1 MANLAQLE
9 QALINAD
16 RAGRTEDARILAAE
30 LQRAMGGGQADPF
43 AMQEQVREQLRR
55 TSSEESG
62 FIENILSGFGSGVV
76 NTGEMAAL
84 GGAALLEEENELAAR
99 EKIQSAADYLRP
111 EGGDQDALSYKIS
124 SGLGSVVGALG
135 AAAGATY
142 GAGALGAGAAVAT
155 GAGLLTAG
163 GIGVGAGAGEAS
175 ERARAAG
182 ATEEERNAAT
192 RRGAAI
198 GSLEILPLGRILKVP
213 GATKLMDKIGGKTVE
228 EGGSKIRSALT
239 TGGAEAAQE
248 AAAAFLQ
255 NMNEQGYNPEKE
267 LLDAG
272 IIDEAIA
279 GGGAGVIVQG
289 VVDFFVKGRTV
300 KRSATETPSDVEE
313 VTLPETD
320 PIEAETLAREAET
333 SALEAQALEAADR
346 GDEATFEQASAEAA
360 QPDMFTRE
368 LQEAREARP
377 STEQVNRTQR
387 LQGAALREQL
397 ESQGAEEVPQ
407 QASITRPPPVQEDMI
422 DRLDKMEIDDAEIAE
437 IEAMLQADAVAEAEL
452 DAIRGESQLESL
464 ERRREGDRKK
474 TSEDKRYS
482 ILQQTIEATPTR
494 NYNTLSKNFEKRL
507 KAAGIKKTKAT
518 KDETKTIRS
527 AVNVQRAE
535 RPKAP
540 ETPEVT
546 PPPEATQLE
555 GMEARIPER
564 TQKPVTPSQMS
575 FPGMGRKKTPPV
587 KETPPAPNTITK
599 EFMDGLG
606 IAPKAPI
613 RKRTEG
619 KDLNDPVVREQFVA
633 FANNKKV
640 PEQTRLN
647 VARNLEGVPEAQL
660 ELFQPQSRKR
670 TAPAK
675 GGLDATTR
683 TTQPTPSRDSV
694 PISGSPVGTARP
706 DTTAQPSAE
715 VSQPPRGRG
724 VASARSGVS
733 DPVRG
738 EGAQQLALDLPELVA
753 PPEKEKPKRKTKK
766 KAAAK
771 KPVRRVVA
779 KKELVSDASAAQPEK
794 TTTPKQVTTK
804 DSAKKKTTS
813 TTRKVMPVLETKKT
827 TPALA
832 PKGKAGKQLTERFE
846 QQPEPVKQFA
856 QQTSQEFN
864 EIAGKERTT
873 PDDQL
878 KILTL
883 LTNGA
888 AARDKL
894 GNAVITYL
902 GKVPR
907 PTDGLYM
914 AIFDVANGTP
924 QFRKTP
930 DMRQSEVDFFQ
941 GMGNKPAQQVLDW
954 AKTNLSAETNTWID
968 ETLAKEIREMQRI
981 ESTDYVEMFRQRE
994 AKLAA
999 KEMAEQ
1005 AQIEA
1010 DMRQDLRA
1018 NLDELANMFEKK
1030 LARGSVMGLDVP
1042 LHPGVRGLLR
1052 AGNLKEALSTLAATT
1067 ADKRIAQMANKLAK
1081 AVGETK
1087 IEVVKDLQDAGSF
1100 DPKTNTIK
1108 LDSEIGMNPHVL
1120 LHEMTH
1126 AAASA
1131 TLSNKNHPMTRQLT
1145 KLFEDVKPYLDTAY
1159 GAKDV
1164 DEFVSEAMSNPEFQA
1179 KLAKI
1184 NPKGEEI
1191 NALQRFFNSVGN
1203 FLRKLVGMQ
1212 PKKIE
1217 SAQTVAD
1224 RLVDGILAPAP
1235 KFRNANEL
1243 AMKSTAKGV
1252 KEEMKG
1258 IDDTQKELHKPL
1270 TNVFRGEWADG
1281 IFDTLNAVGEKTAF
1295 ILPKLMDSQ
1304 ALSDVAKRANAKLGK
1319 LAAEFHE
1326 LMERQRGSM
1335 ARADDFVRDQVKV
1348 VDKWIASGGTKEK
1361 QKNLNDLIYSQE
1373 YGATIYQVDP
1383 TKPRSTYKGKTD
1395 ESGNSLEKVWDAQR
1409 KDWDAL
1415 GSDGQKA
1422 YRTMRDMYRDLYVK
1436 LKDAINGRIDEALR
1450 DNPDAAAELKK
1461 EVFAKLFDGN
1471 TLDVYFPLLREGR
1484 YKLEF
1489 QYKDSAVKSENDK
1502 YVFQMFDS
1510 KRQRNRVLAELKK
1523 DPDVISNTVKGMD
1536 GDFSSADFNNA
1547 PSSSFVKQVLDSLS
1561 ANKVD
1566 DTVQSEIMRLFID
1579 ALPESSFAKSLQRRK
1594 GTPGYMTDSIYAMKT
1609 KGFDLAR
1616 QIEKLKYTAQ
1626 FQQLEAELAEV
1637 QGEPPQGADYK
1648 FNQIADQLQTR
1659 INFAKYG
1666 AKNKGVEQFVR
1677 FANQTAF
1684 VYTLGGN
1691 VASAAVQL
1699 FQTPMFTFPMLGARY
1714 GYQKTYDEIMNASSI
1729 VTGAKMNAETIKE
1742 ATGLRGKAG
1751 AATRKISI
1759 AHGLDSYYDVTDN
1772 GDFVVKKDLGV
1783 PDERV
1788 KELERLAP
1796 LVQLMHARGHL
1807 NRSFLFDQLGIEE
1820 GGKARR
1826 RGGLGQQIANA
1837 IDFGTGASAL
1847 IFNQSERYNR
1857 QVTAVASYNLALER
1871 ITAENPK
1878 MPLRERQDKAAVE
1891 ALYDTQEY
1899 NGGSTLET
1907 APRIAQEGLG
1917 RVAMMYKTYGLRM
1930 YYNMIKTMRQLA
1942 DNAFASDAEGKML
1955 RNIALKQM
1963 IGIHG
1968 SALFFAGIHGIPLYG
1983 AVQLLADAFLLG
1995 DEDDDFNSIVRN
2007 YVGEGWYKGA
2017 FNQILDQAGVG
2028 ADVASR
2034 VRLTGLLIQENRY
2047 NTEPSPEEFLGFYLG
2062 GPALSIYK
2070 RIDRGIT
2077 DLRNGEFERGFE
2089 NIMPTAISN
2098 GYKALGRYRQDGGIY
2113 SRRVDPIYDDM
2124 TGGEL
2129 FAQMLGFAPA
2139 EYLRIQE
2146 ENQRVKRIDIEL
2158 GRQRSN
2164 LTKKYYVAAR
2174 QGDWAEIARLEQEIL
2189 EFNRKHPSFEL
2200 TLDAINRSLE
2210 QHMKT
2215 SEEMYNGV
2223 SLSPAMRRA
2232 AEEHLYG
2239 VRNGFMP
2246 PVR

>member
-1 MANLAQLE
+1 MATLAQLE

-16 RAGRTEDARILAAE
+16 RAGRTEDARILAQE
-30 LQRAMGGGQADPF
+30 LQRAMGGAEVDPF
-43 AMQEQVREQLRR
+43 AAQAEIREQLRR
-55 TSSEESG
+55 SSPEESG
-62 FIENILSGFGSGVV
+62 FIENVLSGFGSGVV
-76 NTGEMAAL
+76 GTGEMAAL
-84 GGAALLEEENELAAR
+84 GAAALLEEEDELAAR
-99 EKIQSAADYLRP
+99 DKIKAAAESFRP
-111 EGGDQDALSYKIS
+111 EGGDQDSLAYKIS
-124 SGLGSVVGALG
+124 SGVGSVAGALG
-135 AAAGATY
+135 AAAAATY
-142 GAGALGAGAAVAT
+142 GAGALGVGAV
-155 GAGLLTAG
+155 GAGLAGLGTAG
-163 GIGVGAGAGEAS
+163 AIGVGAGAGEAS

-182 ATEEERNAAT
+182 ATEEERAAAT

-198 GSLEILPLGRILKVP
+198 GSLEVLPLGRILKIP
-213 GATKLMDKIGGKTVE
+213 GVSKLAEKIGGKAVE
-228 EGGSKIRSALT
+228 EGGSRIRSALT

-248 AAAAFLQ
+248 ASAAFLQ
-255 NMNEQGYNPEKE
+255 NLNERGYNVEKE

-279 GGGAGVIVQG
+279 GGGAGAIVQG
-289 VVDFFVKGRTV
+289 VVDFFVRGKTPRRT
-300 KRSATETPSDVEE
+300 ATEIDSEAPETAEVE
-313 VTLPETD
+313 VTEPTRTED
-320 PIEAETLAREAET
+320 EIREAEAA
-333 SALEAQALEAADR
+333 SLEARALAAADR
-346 GDEATFEQASAEAA
+346 GDERKFEQAAAEAA
-360 QPDMFTRE
+360 QPDLFPRE
-368 LQEAREARP
+368 LEKARKARP
-377 STEQVNRTQR
+377 E
-387 LQGAALREQL
+387 AALRGQL
-397 ESQGAEEVPQ
+397 ESEGAERVPQ
-407 QASITRPPPVQEDMI
+407 REGIREEPKPTPPQPIPVQEDMI

-437 IEAMLQADAVAEAEL
+437 IEAMLQADEQAVAEL
-452 DAIRGESQLESL
+452 DRMRGESELETMDA
-464 ERRREGDRKK
+464 RRKGDQARRS
-474 TSEDKRYS
+474 TDKRYS
-482 ILQQTIEATPTR
+482 ILQKTIEENPTR
-494 NYNTLSKNFEKRL
+494 NYNTLSKNFEKAL
-507 KAAGIKKTKAT
+507 KAEGIKKTKAT
-518 KDETKTIRS
+518 ESEIKTIRR

-535 RPKAP
+535 KP
-540 ETPEVT
+540 EPPTTPEIT
-546 PPPEATQLE
+546 PPPEATQLAE
-555 GMEARIPER
+555 MEARIPER
-564 TQKPVTPSQMS
+564 KERAPVTPSQLS
-575 FPGMGRKKTPPV
+575 FPGMGRRKTPPV
-587 KETPPAPNTITK
+587 KETPPAPKTVTK

-606 IAPKAPI
+606 ISPAAPI

-619 KDLNDPVVREQFVA
+619 KDLNDPAIREQFVK
-633 FANNKKV
+633 FANNPKV
-640 PEQTRLN
+640 GQQARLN
-647 VARNLEGVPEAQL
+647 VARELEGVPEAQL
-660 ELFQPQSRKR
+660 ELFQPQ
-670 TAPAK
+670 
-675 GGLDATTR
+675 
-683 TTQPTPSRDSV
+683 
-694 PISGSPVGTARP
+694 
-706 DTTAQPSAE
+706 
-715 VSQPPRGRG
+715 PRGRVAAVQG
-724 VASARSGVS
+724 GPDARIREPQPVRGGVSVPTPRPPVGETGGVPARPRATEVPTAPRRGRVASARRSVGE
-733 DPVRG
+733 PVRG
-738 EGAQQLALDLPELVA
+738 ATEQQLTLDLPEPIAAPKVETPKPTRKAAPKKRVA
-753 PPEKEKPKRKTKK
+753 KK
-766 KAAAK
+766 KAPTQPREAQ
-771 KPVRRVVA
+771 
-779 KKELVSDASAAQPEK
+779 EL
-794 TTTPKQVTTK
+794 TTTRKQVTTK
-804 DSAKKKTTS
+804 EPKRTTS
-813 TTRKVMPVLETKKT
+813 TTRKVMPTLQVKKT

-832 PKGKAGKQLTERFE
+832 PKDNATKQLRAKFEEQNEQTQKYATELSKDFQDTVGDE
-846 QQPEPVKQFA
+846 K
-856 QQTSQEFN
+856 TSV
-864 EIAGKERTT
+864 
-873 PDDQL
+873 DDRL

-883 LTNGA
+883 LTGGA
-888 AARDKL
+888 KARDKD
-894 GNAVITYL
+894 GNAVVTYL
-902 GKVPR
+902 SKYPR
-907 PTDGLYM
+907 PTDGLYA
-914 AIFDVANGTP
+914 AIYDVANQSP
-924 QFRKTP
+924 QFRRTNETTAQEAAIFEGTGKKTGQ
-930 DMRQSEVDFFQ
+930 R
-941 GMGNKPAQQVLDW
+941 VLDW
-954 AKTNLSAETNTWID
+954 AKANLSDKTNKWID
-968 ETLAKEIREMQRI
+968 ETLANEIREMQRI
-981 ESTDYVEMFRQRE
+981 ENTDYVEMFRQRD

-999 KEMAEQ
+999 KEAAEQ

-1010 DMRQDLRA
+1010 EMRQDVRA
-1018 NLDELANMFEKK
+1018 SLNELARMFEKK
-1030 LARGSVMGLDVP
+1030 LERGSVMALDIP
-1042 LHPGVRGLLR
+1042 LHPAVRVALR
-1052 AGNLKEALSTLAATT
+1052 ENNLQGALSSLAATT
-1067 ADKRIAQMANKLAK
+1067 PDNRVRQIATKLSKVA
-1081 AVGETK
+1081 GDTK
-1087 IEVVKDLQDAGSF
+1087 IEIVKDMKDAGSF
-1100 DPKTNTIK
+1100 DPETNTIK
-1108 LDSEIGMNPHVL
+1108 LDADEGMNPHVL
-1120 LHEMTH
+1120 LHEATH
-1126 AAASA
+1126 AATSA
-1131 TLSNKNHPMTRQLT
+1131 TLGNKNHPLTRQLT
-1145 KLFEDVKPYLDTAY
+1145 NLYNDVKDYLDTAY

-1179 KLAKI
+1179 KLAAI
-1184 NPKGEEI
+1184 NPNGEKI
-1191 NALQRFFNSVGN
+1191 NALQRFYNSVGN

-1212 PKKIE
+1212 PKKID
-1217 SAQTVAD
+1217 SAQTMAD
-1224 RLVDGILAPAP
+1224 RLIDGILAPAP
-1235 KFRNANEL
+1235 DYRNAPEL
-1243 AMKSTAKGV
+1243 AMESTADGV
-1252 KEEMKG
+1252 KRE
-1258 IDDTQKELHKPL
+1258 
-1270 TNVFRGEWADG
+1270 A
-1281 IFDTLNAVGEKTAF
+1281 NAVGDAQKAVSQPTMTKQGKAQFGDTASNVMSS
-1295 ILPKLMDSQ
+1295 LGEARSWLVPKLLDAQ
-1304 ALSDVAKRANAKLGK
+1304 ALADAAYSVSDKLGAVATK
-1319 LAAEFHE
+1319 FYETADF
-1326 LMERQRGSM
+1326 MRGDM
-1335 ARADDFVRDQVKV
+1335 GKAHDKVREQIKV
-1348 VDKWIASGGTKEK
+1348 VDQWRAKAGKEG
-1361 QKNLNDLIYSQE
+1361 QAHLDNLIYNESF
-1373 YGATIYQVDP
+1373 GATIYQVDP
-1383 TKPRSTYKGKTD
+1383 NKKRSDYEGQTD
-1395 ESGNSLEKVWDAQR
+1395 ESGNDLAKVWDAQR
-1409 KDWDAL
+1409 ADWKAL
-1415 GSDGQKA
+1415 GASGQNA
-1422 YRTMRDMYRDLYVK
+1422 YRTMQKMYRAQFEE
-1436 LKDAINGRIDEALR
+1436 LKAVIDGRIDRLLEN
-1450 DNPDAAAELKK
+1450 NPDAATELKN
-1461 EVFAKLFDGN
+1461 EVFSKLFEN
-1471 TLDVYFPLLREGR
+1471 KTLDVYFPLLREGR
-1484 YKLEF
+1484 YKIEYTF
-1489 QYKDSAVKSENDK
+1489 KNAKDGRDT
-1502 YVFQMFDS
+1502 YVFQMMDN
-1510 KRQRNRVLAELKK
+1510 KAQRDRLAEELRA
-1523 DPDVISNTVKGMD
+1523 DPDVVTSSVKTGD
-1536 GDFSSADFNNA
+1536 GDFRNYDFSNA
-1547 PSSSFVKQVLDSLS
+1547 PSTSFVGNVIKILDENGKGLQG
-1561 ANKVD
+1561 AEKDAYDENKAD
-1566 DTVQSEIMRLFID
+1566 IMNLFID

-2146 ENQRVKRIDIEL
+2146 ENQRVKHIDIEL

>member
-55 TSSEESG
+55 SSPEESG

-198 GSLEILPLGRILKVP
+198 GSLEILPLGKILKVP
-213 GATKLMDKIGGKTVE
+213 GATKLMNKIGGKAVE

-313 VTLPETD
+313 VTLPEAD

-474 TSEDKRYS
+474 TSEGKRYS
-482 ILQQTIEATPTR
+482 ILQQTIEETPTR

-507 KAAGIKKTKAT
+507 KAAGVKKTKAT

-535 RPKAP
+535 KPKAP

-564 TQKPVTPSQMS
+564 TDKSVIPSQMS

-683 TTQPTPSRDSV
+683 TTQPTPSRGSV

-715 VSQPPRGRG
+715 VPQPPRGRG

-738 EGAQQLALDLPELVA
+738 KGAQQLALDLPEPVA

-804 DSAKKKTTS
+804 DSAKKTTS
-813 TTRKVMPVLETKKT
+813 TTRKVMPVLETRKT

-832 PKGKAGKQLTERFE
+832 PTKAKAEKQLTERFE
-846 QQPEPVKQFA
+846 QQPEPVRQFA
-856 QQTSQEFN
+856 EQTSQEFN

-873 PDDQL
+873 PDDKL

-1217 SAQTVAD
+1217 SAQTAAD

-1243 AMKSTAKGV
+1243 AMESTAKGV

-1281 IFDTLNAVGEKTAF
+1281 IADMFTVVGEKTAF

-1304 ALSDVAKRANAKLGK
+1304 ALSDVAKRADAKLGK

-1415 GSDGQKA
+1415 GTDGQKA
-1422 YRTMRDMYRDLYVK
+1422 YRTMRDMYRDLYGK

-1510 KRQRNRVLAELKK
+1510 KRQRDRVLAELKK

-1594 GTPGYMTDSIYAMKT
+1594 GTPGYMQDAVYAMKS
-1609 KGFDLAR
+1609 KGFDLGR
-1616 QIEKLKYTAQ
+1616 QVEKLKYNALIQ
-1626 FQQLEAELAEV
+1626 SMEVRLNELEV
-1637 QGEPPQGADYK
+1637 PADDFR
-1648 FNQIADQLQTR
+1648 FNTLSEEIKVR
-1659 INFAKYG
+1659 MNFAKYG
-1666 AKNKGVEQFVR
+1666 AKMKGVERYVR
-1677 FANQTAF
+1677 TFNQLAF
-1684 VYTLGGN
+1684 VGTIGFN
-1691 VASAAVQL
+1691 VASAMVQTA
-1699 FQTPMFTFPMLGARY
+1699 QTPMFTYPMLGARY
-1714 GYQKTYDEIMNASSI
+1714 GYKKAYNEIMNATSF
-1729 VTGAKMNAETIKE
+1729 VTGARGYGETK
-1742 ATGLRGKAG
+1742 LD
-1751 AATRKISI
+1751 KIAM
-1759 AHGLDSYYDVTDN
+1759 AHGLDAYYDITDN
-1772 GDFVVKKDLGV
+1772 GDFVVKKEKDI
-1783 PDERV
+1783 PAERL
-1788 KELERLAP
+1788 KELERIAP
-1796 LVQLMHARGHL
+1796 LVRMASERGHL
-1807 NRSFLFDQLGIEE
+1807 NRSFIFDALGLQE

-1826 RGGLGQQIANA
+1826 TDTLARKLSAG
-1837 IDFGTGASAL
+1837 IDYGTGVSAML
-1847 IFNQSERYNR
+1847 FNQSERFNR
-1857 QVTAVASYNLALER
+1857 QVTMVAAYNMALER
-1871 ITAENPK
+1871 ISADNPK
-1878 MPLRERQDKAAVE
+1878 MPMAERQNLAAEE

-1907 APRIAQEGLG
+1907 APRVAQENIG
-1917 RVAMMYKTYGLRM
+1917 RVAAMYKTYGLRM
-1930 YYNMIKTMRQLA
+1930 YYTMFKTARDLLSLQTDPEVRKIAAKQLA
-1942 DNAFASDAEGKML
+1942 
-1955 RNIALKQM
+1955 
-1963 IGIHG
+1963 GIHL
-1968 SALFFAGIHGIPLYG
+1968 SALFFAGVHGIPLYG
-1983 AVQLLADAFLLG
+1983 AVQMFCDFVLFDD
-1995 DEDDDFNSIVRN
+1995 DEDDSNEIVRAAL
-2007 YVGEGWYKGA
+2007 GEGWYKGP
-2017 FNQILDQAGVG
+2017 FNQILDELGIG

-2034 VRLTGLLIQENRY
+2034 VRLTGLLLQENRY
-2047 NTEPSPEEFLGFYLG
+2047 NPDPSAEEFIGYYIG
-2062 GPALSIYK
+2062 GPALSVAK
-2070 RIDRGIT
+2070 RTGRGIV
-2077 DLRNGEFERGFE
+2077 DIYNGEMQRGVE
-2089 NIMPTAISN
+2089 NLLPVGFSN
-2098 GYKALGRYRQDGGIY
+2098 AYKSLGRYQQDGGIY
-2113 SRRVDPIYDDM
+2113 SRRADAIYDDM

-2129 FAQMLGFAPA
+2129 FTQFLGFAPA
-2139 EYLRIQE
+2139 EYIRIQE
-2146 ENQRVKRIDIEL
+2146 ENQRVKRIDRSL
-2158 GRQRSN
+2158 ARQRSD
-2164 LTKKYYVAAR
+2164 LTKKYYIAAR
-2174 QGDWAEIARLEQEIL
+2174 QGDWAEIGRLEGELQK
-2189 EFNRKHPSFEL
+2189 FNSEHPSFEV
-2200 TLDAINRSLE
+2200 TSDSIARSLK
-2210 QHMKT
+2210 QHMKS

-2223 SLSPAMRRA
+2223 TLSPAMRRA
-2232 AEEHLYG
+2232 VEDHLYG